1 MRSFPSKLSILAG
14 TAALVLGIAQ
24 AATPNATPAP
34 SLVAKLSA
42 PDVASAQAFVAG
54 LYKHYPQPANG
65 PFFSPTDK
73 NATDVF
79 DPQMVA
85 LFKEDTR
92 LAKGEVGFVD
102 ADPLCQCQ
110 DDAGMKTKIVSVKM
124 TGASSADAVVN
135 LLFDH
140 DTTVVLTIKL
150 VVVKGQ
156 WRIHDLSTKDEPS
169 YLADFI
175 KANKDH
181 AAGHW

>member
-1 MRSFPSKLSILAG
+1 MRFISTVTALVAA
-14 TAALVLGIAQ
+14 AALALGAAQ
-24 AATPNATPAP
+24 AG
-34 SLVAKLSA
+34 A
-42 PDVASAQAFVAG
+42 PDAASARAFIAG

-73 NATDVF
+73 NAASVF
-79 DPQMVA
+79 DPGMVA
-85 LFKEDTR
+85 LFREDVK

-110 DDAGMKTKIVSVKM
+110 DDGGMKTKIVSVTM
-124 TGASSADAVVN
+124 AGPNAANAVVD
-135 LLFDH
+135 LLFEGGAPI
-140 DTTVVLTIKL
+140 VLTLRL
-150 VVVKGQ
+150 VVVNGQ

-169 YLADFI
+169 YLADFT

>member
-1 MRSFPSKLSILAG
+1 MRFIS
-14 TAALVLGIAQ
+14 TVAALVATMVLTLGAAQ
-24 AATPNATPAP
+24 AG
-34 SLVAKLSA
+34 A
-42 PDVASAQAFVAG
+42 PDAVSARAFVAG
-54 LYKHYPQPANG
+54 LYAHYPQPADG

-73 NATDVF
+73 NAASVF
-79 DPQMVA
+79 DPGMVA
-85 LFKEDTR
+85 LFREDTR

-110 DDAGMKTKIVSVKM
+110 DDGGMKTKIVSVTM
-124 TGASSADAVVN
+124 AGPAAANAVAD
-135 LLFDH
+135 LLFDRN
-140 DTTVVLTIKL
+140 TIVVLTLRL